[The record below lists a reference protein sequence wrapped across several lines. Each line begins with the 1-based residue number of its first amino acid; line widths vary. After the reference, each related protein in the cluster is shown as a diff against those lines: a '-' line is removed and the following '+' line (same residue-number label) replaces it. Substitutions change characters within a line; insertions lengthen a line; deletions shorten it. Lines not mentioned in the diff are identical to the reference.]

1 MNDGTDLITA
11 LTPVAAV
18 LNQLGVRFYVGGS
31 VASSFHGAARSTMD
45 VDIVCKLV
53 AENVPAFVAAF
64 GDDFYVSELAVRT
77 AIQRHSCFKL
87 FHLST
92 SFKVDVFISRGR
104 LFDTSSMDRAT
115 LETLGGEPPLKV
127 RIATAED
134 SIISKL
140 EWYRKTNETSERQ
153 WDDVTRLIRLLGS
166 QADLARLTDM
176 ARSVGVDDLL
186 HRLLNENRDCLGA
199 WC

>member
-1 MNDGTDLITA
+1 LNDGTDLISA

-18 LNQLGVRFYVGGS
+18 LDQLGVRFYVGGS

-45 VDIVCKLV
+45 VDIVCELV
-53 AENVPAFVAAF
+53 AEKVSAFVSAF
-64 GDDFYVSELAVRT
+64 GDDFYVSESAVRA
-77 AIQRHSCFKL
+77 AIQRQSCFNL
-87 FHLST
+87 IHLST

-104 LFDTSSMDRAT
+104 VFDTSSMNRAT

-176 ARSVGVDDLL
+176 ATSVGVDDLL
-186 HRLLNENRDCLGA
+186 NRLLNENRDGSA
-199 WC
+199 A

>member
-1 MNDGTDLITA
+1 
-11 LTPVAAV
+11 
-18 LNQLGVRFYVGGS
+18 
-31 VASSFHGAARSTMD
+31 MD
-45 VDIVCKLV
+45 VDLVCELV
-53 AENVPAFVAAF
+53 AEHVPAFVSAF

-77 AIQRHSCFKL
+77 AIQRHSCFSL
-87 FHLST
+87 IHLST

-115 LETLGGEPPLKV
+115 LETLGGEPPLIV

-186 HRLLNENRDCLGA
+186 HRLLNENKDFSGA
-199 WC
+199 SC

>member
-1 MNDGTDLITA
+1 
-11 LTPVAAV
+11 
-18 LNQLGVRFYVGGS
+18 
-31 VASSFHGAARSTMD
+31 
-45 VDIVCKLV
+45 V
-53 AENVPAFVAAF
+53 AENVAAFVAAF
-64 GDDFYVSELAVRT
+64 GEDFYVSELAVRT
-77 AIQRHSCFKL
+77 AIQRHSCFNL
-87 FHLST
+87 IHLST

-186 HRLLNENRDCLGA
+186 HRLLNENRDCPGA
-199 WC
+199 SC